1 MRRMTIQF
9 ALFHSIKHDK
19 LRDDLH
25 QIILL
30 FIINIIATPN

>member
-19 LRDDLH
+19 LRADLH
-25 QIILL
+25 QIILP
-30 FIINIIATPN
+30 FISNNITTLN

>member
-1 MRRMTIQF
+1 MIIQF
-9 ALFHSIKHDK
+9 ALFHSIKYGK
-19 LRDDLH
+19 LRADLH

>member
-9 ALFHSIKHDK
+9 ALFHNIKHGK
-19 LRDDLH
+19 LRADLH

-30 FIINIIATPN
+30 FIINTITTPN